1 MSVTTRRDAASIRE
15 DWLRVALSTEPADRP
30 EAEAAITG
38 LYRLNGL
45 PPPRFHWVPSP
56 ADLPHV
62 HGEPLTDLFR
72 LRRGQLIRDL
82 DAAILVTRHRR
93 EQVRRQVARPLDRSG
108 LPFRLVVYDHDRDW
122 PDVHDVS
129 WLAYYDS
136 LPWAP
141 GVDGIDLWDRAARAG
156 GWWVPYRQVCVVVDR
171 PAVVHTQPGP
181 QDGEVVVHRDDGPA
195 VVYRDGRPAY
205 AWRGLRVPRWVI
217 EEPTADRIRNEPD
230 PEVRLAAIQRMGWPE
245 WVDQS
250 AARLIAT
257 APDPGNDAELR
268 LYDAMEHTVLIV
280 VNGTVERDGTRRR
293 YGLIVPEDVADP
305 VEAAAW
311 TYGITAPLYKQ
322 LVRRT

>member
-15 DWLRVALSTEPADRP
+15 EWLSVALSTEPADRP
-30 EAEAAITG
+30 ETEAAITG

-45 PPPRFHWVPSP
+45 PPPSFHWVSSP
-56 ADLPHV
+56 PRFSPGA
-62 HGEPLTDLFR
+62 LTQLFGV
-72 LRRGQLIRDL
+72 RRRKLISDL
-82 DAAILVTRHRR
+82 DAAIVVTQRRR
-93 EQVRRQVARPLDRSG
+93 EQVRRQVVRPLDRSR
-108 LPFRLVVYDHDRDW
+108 LPFRLIVYDHDRAW
-122 PDVHDVS
+122 RDVHDVS
-129 WLAYYDS
+129 WPAYYDC

-156 GWWVPYRQVCVVVDR
+156 GWWVPYREVCVVVDR
-171 PAVVHTQPGP
+171 PAVVHNQPGP
-181 QDGEVVVHRDDGPA
+181 GDGEVVVHRDDGPA
-195 VVYRDGRPAY
+195 VVYRDGRTAY

-217 EEPTADRIRNEPD
+217 EEPTAERIGNESD

-245 WVDQS
+245 YLDRT
-250 AARLIAT
+250 AARLMAI

-268 LYDAMEHTVLIV
+268 LYDARDHRVLVV

-293 YGLIVPEDVADP
+293 YGLTVPEYVADP

-311 TYGITAPLYKQ
+311 TYGITAPLYEQ